1 MWLEII
7 VGGGLVAFSNV
18 GVRLNS
24 WGKDP
29 RLEWAAKVEAEAQRI
44 CGRADGVEFL
54 NDEGDLRIHL
64 HTDALPSVV
73 RVIAE
78 LEPSMPQEVVGFFQ
92 RISYLLE
99 HSEGLGVTASELG
112 YVR

>member
-1 MWLEII
+1 MWLEIV
-7 VGGGLVAFSNV
+7 VGGDLVTFSNA
-18 GVRLNS
+18 GMYLTK

-29 RLEWAAKVEAEAQRI
+29 RLEWASKVGAEAQRA
-44 CGRADGVEFL
+44 CGRTEGVEFL

-64 HTDALPSVV
+64 HRDAVPSVV

-78 LEPSMPQEVVGFFQ
+78 METSMPQEVVGFFL

-99 HSEGLGVTASELG
+99 HSEELGVTARDLG
-112 YVR
+112 LVR

>member
-7 VGGGLVAFSNV
+7 VGGGLVTFSNV
-18 GVRLNS
+18 GVFLNG

-29 RLEWAAKVEAEAQRI
+29 RLEWAAKVAAEAQRV
-44 CGRADGVEFL
+44 CGRAEGVEFL

-64 HTDALPSVV
+64 HRDAVPPVI
-73 RVIAE
+73 RVIAGM
-78 LEPSMPQEVVGFFQ
+78 EPSMPHEVVGLFQ

-99 HSEGLGVTASELG
+99 HSDELGVTARELG
-112 YVR
+112 LVR